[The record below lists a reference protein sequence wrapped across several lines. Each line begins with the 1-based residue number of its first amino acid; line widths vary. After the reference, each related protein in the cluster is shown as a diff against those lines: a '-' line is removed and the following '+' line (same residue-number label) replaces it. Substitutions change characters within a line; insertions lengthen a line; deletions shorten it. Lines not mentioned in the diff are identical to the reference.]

1 MILRQPFTGS
11 VSVRICKGGGQQL
24 SLPVDAVLVGYM
36 VLVGIHDFWMWQVA
50 AERRFDV
57 VTSGGFRTSP
67 ESYKITGKAEKQVL
81 PLMPLV
87 KNATL

>member
-1 MILRQPFTGS
+1 MSDHTAEPSFVNSMILRQPFTGS

-36 VLVGIHDFWMWQVA
+36 VLVRIHDFWMWQVA

-57 VTSGGFRTSP
+57 VRELLNVS
-67 ESYKITGKAEKQVL
+67 
-81 PLMPLV
+81 
-87 KNATL
+87 